1 MPYDYIIV
9 GAGSA
14 GAALAARLSENP
26 QCTVLLLEAGRDYR
40 SQETPPEHQNA
51 NPFPLLSNAHYHWPD
66 LRVRRTTAQTAALYI
81 QGRGVGGSSAINAQC
96 AIRGVPLRTMTTG
109 LHWDA

>member
-1 MPYDYIIV
+1 MLYDYIIV

-40 SQETPPEHQNA
+40 SQETPPAIQST
-51 NPFPLLSNAHYHWPD
+51 NPFP
-66 LRVRRTTAQTAALYI
+66 
-81 QGRGVGGSSAINAQC
+81 
-96 AIRGVPLRTMTTG
+96 G
-109 LHWDA
+109 LA